1 MASSSTGLERQATVD
16 YHSGQQAGRG
26 SAVLDRVAQRVQ
38 HRLDAEMAEQ
48 NDVGD
53 APHPASLIW
62 PLPL

>member
-1 MASSSTGLERQATVD
+1 MTSSSTRLGRQAAVA
-16 YHSGQQAGRG
+16 HHPGHQAGKG

-38 HRLDAEMAEQ
+38 HRLDVEVAEQ
-48 NDVGD
+48 NEVGD